1 MKRFSSVLLASLVF
15 SFPLIGN
22 TFFNAVLGQG
32 SITTE
37 SEAEAKRI
45 FDFFFNNI
53 KLLNEGDNS
62 VIDNQD
68 ESGHSLL
75 HIAILLDHLGV
86 PPEQILNMM
95 SFLISKGINLNT
107 QTYGVKNT
115 ALNLAVRKD
124 NRGAVK
130 LLINAG
136 ANVDLPDKDTA
147 TPLYSAAT
155 ANKIDILKDLIK
167 AGANLEIAT
176 TEKEGTP
183 LIGAAA
189 FARYDTTIELIKA
202 GSNVNAVDHLG
213 RTPLHN
219 NVAGDDNLAVRLKI
233 TKLLINSGADLTIK
247 DNNEATPLFL
257 AVFNNNSDMAREII
271 MSKRNNGIDSQE
283 IRGFSPLHFAA
294 SRNNLEIAEL
304 LLSNGA
310 NVNIETYNDGITP
323 IYQAITRCHTEM
335 YDLLRKYGA
344 SKLMRGDND
353 LETLPSC
360 FN

>member
-22 TFFNAVLGQG
+22 TFFNPVLGQG

-53 KLLNEGDNS
+53 KLLSEGDNS

-147 TPLYSAAT
+147 TPLHAAT
-155 ANKIDILKDLIK
+155 RNRIDILKDLIK

-176 TEKEGTP
+176 DKGGTP
-183 LIGAAA
+183 LIVAAA
-189 FARYDTTIELIKA
+189 VAQYDATIELIKA

-219 NVAGDDNLAVRLKI
+219 NVAEDDNLSDRLKI

-247 DNNEATPLFL
+247 DNNEATPLVL
-257 AVFNNNSDMAREII
+257 AVVNNNSDMAREII
-271 MSKRNNGIDSQE
+271 TSKRNNGINSQDYK
-283 IRGFSPLHFAA
+283 GFSSLHFAA

-310 NVNIETYNDGITP
+310 NVNIETYNDGLTP
-323 IYQAITRCHTEM
+323 IYGAITRCHPEM

-344 SKLMRGDND
+344 SKLMRGYND

-360 FN
+360 FD